1 MLILQRRK
9 YADEAVVKK
18 FLEKVVTVQKK
29 IGAFMGVL
37 NA

>member
-9 YADEAVVKK
+9 YADEALLNGV
-18 FLEKVVTVQKK
+18 LEKVVTVQKK
-29 IGAFMGVL
+29 IGTFMGVL